1 MRGRALASS
10 RNAPTRAPQI
20 WSGVS
25 LRATRFDDHGGGDDG
40 DDDGDGGVGGGDD
53 DGGYDLHD
61 YSFSDTCLIDN
72 LFSKGLDDGVREGL

>member
-10 RNAPTRAPQI
+10 RNAPTRPPQI

-25 LRATRFDDHGGGDDG
+25 LRATRFDDHAGGDDG
-40 DDDGDGGVGGGDD
+40 DDDDGGGGG
-53 DGGYDLHD
+53 D

-72 LFSKGLDDGVREGL
+72 HVFLRFG

>member
-10 RNAPTRAPQI
+10 RNALTRPPQT

-25 LRATRFDDHGGGDDG
+25 LRATRFDDDAGGDDG
-40 DDDGDGGVGGGDD
+40 DDDDGGGGGGGDD

-61 YSFSDTCLIDN
+61 YSFSDTCLINN
-72 LFSKGLDDGVREGL
+72 LFSKGLDDGVRESL